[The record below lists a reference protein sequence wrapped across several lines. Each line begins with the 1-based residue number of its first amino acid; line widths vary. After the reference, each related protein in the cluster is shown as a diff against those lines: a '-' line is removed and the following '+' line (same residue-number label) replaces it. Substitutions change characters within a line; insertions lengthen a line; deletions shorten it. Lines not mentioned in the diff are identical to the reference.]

1 MRPTMKHRLAYI
13 VMTYIAMAYIIMAYI
28 VMAHGTYAPNHEAQT
43 SPASWL
49 GAY

>member
-28 VMAHGTYAPNHEAQT
+28 VMAHGTYAPNHEA
-43 SPASWL
+43 
-49 GAY
+49 